1 MWYSR
6 LKFMTKSLSPLTIAI
21 KQFNKRIFDSDK
33 KCINSDRNLIKKIG
47 NKSDRKNLNFISPHS
62 RTRAATKRRT
72 ITQRKINRI
81 SISKIR
87 NKSSLNRV
95 LRTINPPY
103 FRVIWMVER
112 NSDKI
117 NISYNNSG
125 LIRLTVCPWN
135 KISKII
141 LEKAV
146 IKSFL
151 NLVIR
156 VTLLFRILRINKS
169 IIVNNIRVILL
180 K

>member
-1 MWYSR
+1 MLWYSR
-6 LKFMTKSLSPLTIAI
+6 LRFMTKSLSPLIITINQS
-21 KQFNKRIFDSDK
+21 KKRIFDSDK
-33 KCINSDRNLIKKIG
+33 KCIDSDRNLYKKIG

-72 ITQRKINRI
+72 VTQRKINRI

-125 LIRLTVCPWN
+125 LLGLIVCPWN
-135 KISKII
+135 KKSKQ
-141 LEKAV
+141 
-146 IKSFL
+146 
-151 NLVIR
+151 N
-156 VTLLFRILRINKS
+156 
-169 IIVNNIRVILL
+169 
-180 K
+180 